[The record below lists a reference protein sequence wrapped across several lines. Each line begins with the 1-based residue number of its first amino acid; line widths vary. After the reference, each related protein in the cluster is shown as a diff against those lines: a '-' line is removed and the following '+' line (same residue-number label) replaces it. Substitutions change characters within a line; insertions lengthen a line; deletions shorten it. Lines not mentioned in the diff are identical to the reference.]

1 MANLIRLKRSSTS
14 GAVPTTGQLELGEI
28 AINTHDG
35 KMYIKKDDGSQSI
48 VTLEP
53 VPTHSV
59 VKFDDISS
67 GFNDTDTTFSLTA
80 SSVAHSPADVNA
92 LLISVGGVIQQP
104 GVDFTISGSSITFT
118 TAPETGLSFFGIDL
132 LVIT

>member
-1 MANLIRLKRSSTS
+1 MANVIRLKRSSTA
-14 GAVPTTGQLELGEI
+14 GAVPTTSQLDLGEI
-28 AINTHDG
+28 AINTNDG

-48 VTLEP
+48 VTIEP

-92 LLISVGGVIQQP
+92 LLISLGGVIQQP
-104 GVDFTISGSSITFT
+104 GVDFTISTSNITFSSP
-118 TAPETGLSFFGIDL
+118 PESGVGFFGIDL
-132 LVIT
+132 LVVT